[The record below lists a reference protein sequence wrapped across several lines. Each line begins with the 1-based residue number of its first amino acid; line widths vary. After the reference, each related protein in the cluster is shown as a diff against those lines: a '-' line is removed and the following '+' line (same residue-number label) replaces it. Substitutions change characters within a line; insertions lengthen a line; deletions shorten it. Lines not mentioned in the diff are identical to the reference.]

1 MLVNIYCLSN
11 TVIFIIE
18 NILIILID
26 SFVVIQFKFG
36 SINQSTVGTIYN
48 LVMITKTKPNESFQA

>member
-1 MLVNIYCLSN
+1 MLVNRYCLNN

-26 SFVVIQFKFG
+26 SFAAIQL
-36 SINQSTVGTIYN
+36 NMEV
-48 LVMITKTKPNESFQA
+48 